1 MKNLSTTWAFTGST
15 NLCLSNAE
23 DHARGEPHKRAL
35 DLHLKEM
42 KGQHE
47 RAETMKATS
56 DSEQQLITI
65 GITNMQSND
74 LARTKTKF
82 EVAYFVAKEEM
93 PISKY
98 PWLLKLEEKQGVDL
112 RKAYHSEKSYNMFI
126 AHIGEELGNFWISHL
141 D

>member
-1 MKNLSTTWAFTGST
+1 
-15 NLCLSNAE
+15 
-23 DHARGEPHKRAL
+23 
-35 DLHLKEM
+35 
-42 KGQHE
+42 
-47 RAETMKATS
+47 MKATS